1 MEENNLFLVFAF
13 TSDDRQQ
20 FVPAIEHIFFYAS
33 TASVTIIIYFN
44 EVLSMCMIYFI
55 ILTVMR
61 IAPLVDHLIQKPRR
75 SIELGL
81 SPWCSKGLFSQSHLS
96 VQTPLQCMYSPHMQ
110 SHALRSV
117 HALNPPNTG
126 SHTIVWTHEST
137 AHTDT
142 VPMSEAGL
150 WYEYSP
156 LPTGKSGCRS
166 TAVSAQSF
174 HSVNI
179 NF

>member
-1 MEENNLFLVFAF
+1 MEEEKKKIFSWYLLSPVMTGSSLN
-13 TSDDRQQ
+13 QQ
-20 FVPAIEHIFFYAS
+20 LNTFFFYAIAS
-33 TASVTIIIYFN
+33 TAPIIIYFN

-96 VQTPLQCMYSPHMQ
+96 VQTSLQCLYSPHVQ

-117 HALNPPNTG
+117 HAWFTPQTLAAIPLLDTRKYC
-126 SHTIVWTHEST
+126 TH
-137 AHTDT
+137 
-142 VPMSEAGL
+142 
-150 WYEYSP
+150 
-156 LPTGKSGCRS
+156 
-166 TAVSAQSF
+166 
-174 HSVNI
+174 
-179 NF
+179 